1 MQPGDPL
8 HKCENCS
15 KEEVKHWC
23 PGCFQNPCMCRK
35 AQPAESQPQKEMGCP
50 KCRYPSSAVGRALH
64 ANELEACKRGF
75 EHGEAY
81 AKNQARSIRDAE
93 VKELVE
99 ALEKIL
105 AGPKPGD
112 DCEVYYRNRWIDL
125 IAEQSLEKF
134 QKEKP

>member
-81 AKNQARSIRDAE
+81 AKNQARSIE
-93 VKELVE
+93 WKLGE
-99 ALEKIL
+99 AQE
-105 AGPKPGD
+105 
-112 DCEVYYRNRWIDL
+112 E
-125 IAEQSLEKF
+125 IAELKKRWEELKACIGDMDTDMPLNWITEKMAELEGKG
-134 QKEKP
+134 